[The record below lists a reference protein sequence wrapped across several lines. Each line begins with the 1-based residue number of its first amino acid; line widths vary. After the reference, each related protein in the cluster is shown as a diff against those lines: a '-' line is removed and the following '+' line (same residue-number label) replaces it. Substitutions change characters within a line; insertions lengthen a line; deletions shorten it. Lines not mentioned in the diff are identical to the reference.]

1 MTAARIIVA
10 GHVCL
15 DVIPEFGDRV
25 GSQESIFVP
34 GGLVGV
40 GPALTAT
47 GGPVSNTGLALY
59 RLGVPTK
66 LMGKVGDDLFGQ
78 QVLNLLRSQDG
89 ALAAGMIVSE
99 GGVTSYSLVI
109 SPPGVDRFFYHCSG
123 ANDTFGA
130 DDVPLEALGDARIF
144 HFGYPPLMRRM
155 YANGGVELADL
166 LQRVRGMGLTVSL
179 DMATVDPN
187 SAAGQVDW
195 IAILER
201 TLPCVDV
208 FLPSFDE
215 TLFMLDRE
223 RFAELSACTTGNL
236 AAAADADLLS
246 SLADRLLR
254 MGTAVVGLKLGDQ
267 GLYVRTA
274 LDAERMTAMGRAAP
288 ADPLAWAGRELLVPC
303 FKTTVVGTTGAGDCT
318 IAGFLAALLE
328 GYALPDAMTS
338 AVAVGAFNVESA
350 DATSGIRPWSQVQ
363 DRLAAGWERRP
374 VSIELPGWAWVT
386 KPGIY
391 VPPADP
397 LYKP

>member
-1 MTAARIIVA
+1 
-10 GHVCL
+10 
-15 DVIPEFGDRV
+15 
-25 GSQESIFVP
+25 
-34 GGLVGV
+34 
-40 GPALTAT
+40 
-47 GGPVSNTGLALY
+47 
-59 RLGVPTK
+59 
-66 LMGKVGDDLFGQ
+66 MGKVGDDLFGH
-78 QVLNLLRSQDG
+78 QVLDLLRSYDES
-89 ALAAGMIVSE
+89 LAAGMIVSE
-99 GGVTSYSLVI
+99 GAVTSYSLVI

-155 YANGGVELADL
+155 YAEGGAELADL
-166 LQRVRGMGLTVSL
+166 LQRVRAKGLTISL

-195 IAILER
+195 AAILER
-201 TLPCVDV
+201 ILPHVDV

-223 RFAELSACTTGNL
+223 RFAELSARTTGNL
-236 AAAADADLLS
+236 ASAADADLLG

-254 MGTAVVGLKLGDQ
+254 MGTALVGLKLGNQ

-274 LDAERMTAMGRAAP
+274 PDADRMAAMGRAAP
-288 ADPLAWAGRELLVPC
+288 ADPSAWASRELLAPC

-328 GYALPDAMTS
+328 GYALPDVMTS

-350 DATSGIRPWSQVQ
+350 DATSGIQPWADVQ
-363 DRLAAGWERRP
+363 ARLAAGWERRP
-374 VSIELPGWAWVT
+374 IALDLPGWAWVT
-386 KPGIY
+386 RPGVY